1 MIRKA
6 LLTCGGALITT
17 AAVAQPEQT
26 WMAVRMNGAAIGQ
39 AHITTTTKAGV
50 VATDQHM
57 TLAFARDG
65 APLTLDEATHTE
77 EATDGTPLAVEV
89 HSKLNNSES
98 SVSIRRLAAGRYV
111 LRNSSVPDHQPVS
124 FSWPKGALLS
134 EGQRQVL
141 ARAGDRS
148 GATYRYLLYDPMS
161 GHTSKLAGKVVGR
174 EALALPS
181 GVVTLVHHR
190 QTISVDGVLQA
201 QDVWVNG
208 TGEVMREQT
217 KFLGETVEMEA
228 CAGPCPPTANAKVD
242 LFELAQ
248 IQSPLPIPWNARR
261 ATVTY
266 VIRTDAA
273 EARLPSAAEQEAIQT
288 GSATWRV
295 TVRRDTSPSPTAP
308 SPALR
313 NANAWVQSD
322 DPEIQR
328 LAKSAI
334 GEAGSDSLMRGLAA
348 IASNQITSP
357 GMSTAYASAR
367 DAMRSHTGDCTEYAL
382 LLAALARARAIPA
395 RVVFGL
401 VYLDHYGQQNHVFV
415 PHAWVQA
422 WVKDRWQSYDAALGR
437 FDTTHIALAVGDGTP
452 ASMAIWNSLIGQIK
466 IHSVSTE

>member
-1 MIRKA
+1 MILKA
-6 LLTCGGALITT
+6 LLACGGALIAT
-17 AAVAQPEQT
+17 AAIAQTEQT
-26 WMAVRMNGAAIGQ
+26 WMAVRMNGEAIGQ
-39 AHITTTTKAGV
+39 AHITTTTRAGV

-57 TLAFARDG
+57 MLAFSRDG
-65 APLTLDEATHTE
+65 APLTLDESTHTE
-77 EATDGTPLAVEV
+77 EATDGTPLTVKV
-89 HSKLNNSES
+89 RSKLNNSES
-98 SVSIRRLAAGRYV
+98 SVSIRRLADGRYA
-111 LRNSSVPDHQPVS
+111 LRNSSMPNHQPVNLT
-124 FSWPKGALLS
+124 WPKGALLS

-141 ARAGDRS
+141 ARAGDRP

-190 QTISVDGVLQA
+190 QTISVDGALQA

-217 KFLGETVEMEA
+217 KFLGETVDMEA

-242 LFELAQ
+242 LFELAR

-266 VIRTDAA
+266 VIRTDTV
-273 EARLPSAAEQEAIQT
+273 EARLPSTAEQEAIQT
-288 GSATWRV
+288 GPATWRV
-295 TVRRDTSPSPTAP
+295 AVHRNASPSTTAP

-328 LAKSAI
+328 LAKSVI
-334 GEAGSDSLMRGLAA
+334 GDADSDSLMNGLAA

-357 GMSTAYASAR
+357 GMGTAYASAR

-382 LLAALARARAIPA
+382 LLTAMARARAIPA
-395 RVVFGL
+395 RIVFGL
-401 VYLDHYGQQNHVFV
+401 VYVNHYGQQNQVFV

-422 WVKDRWQSYDAALGR
+422 WVKGRWRSYDAALGR
-437 FDTTHIALAVGDGTP
+437 FDSTHIALAIGDGTP
-452 ASMAIWNSLIGQIK
+452 ASMAAWNALIGQIE
-466 IHSVSTE
+466 IRSVATQ